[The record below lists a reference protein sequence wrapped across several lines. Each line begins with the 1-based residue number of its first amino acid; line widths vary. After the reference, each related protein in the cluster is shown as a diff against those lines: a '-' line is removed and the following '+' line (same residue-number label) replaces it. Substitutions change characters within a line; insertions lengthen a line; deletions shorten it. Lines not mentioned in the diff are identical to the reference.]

1 MDDQLT
7 PEAIISLRK
16 SYGLTQQAF
25 ARLLGI
31 GEATMNRYEKG
42 VTPTR
47 ANANLLRAAMIPEF
61 MADCLRRD
69 GHQLT
74 AKQRESVESVV
85 YAELTF
91 DEEGEVMDVNELYT
105 LTLQQEVLNEKAWG
119 VIADASRLRAEA
131 LEKGDQTLATIYKD
145 IELGA
150 AKAIPQIL
158 SCESLNSADLEKLQ
172 EQIGSF
178 QGLLESQAPKS
189 R

>member
-105 LTLQQEVLNEKAWG
+105 LTLQQEVLNEKA
-119 VIADASRLRAEA
+119 ADILADIVKGLLTAEA
-131 LEKGDQTLATIYKD
+131 NGDEAMQLVFNDMLVQIAQLKPTIAT
-145 IELGA
+145 
-150 AKAIPQIL
+150 Q
-158 SCESLNSADLEKLQ
+158 ESLDQRELSRIDGELDCL
-172 EQIGSF
+172 S
-178 QGLLESQAPKS
+178 GLIKRTLKRAA
-189 R
+189 

>member
-85 YAELTF
+85 YAELTL

-131 LEKGDQTLATIYKD
+131 LERGDQALAMVYED
-145 IELGA
+145 VELQI
-150 AKAIPQIL
+150 AKAIPRII
-158 SCESLNSADLEKLQ
+158 SCDSLNAVILGELKG
-172 EQIGSF
+172 QIESF
-178 QGLLESQAPKS
+178 QKLICSQVSKAA
-189 R
+189 